1 MSSLIT
7 NKIIK
12 TYEFELYNGLKVILY
27 QDNTNPLIVVSMLY
41 KIGNNSTFPGLSHC
55 LEHLMFQTKNIKTE
69 EFFNYVTSNG
79 GNINAFTSKDTTFYY
94 EQLTSNNLELA
105 LWLEYERIK
114 NAKIDSKN
122 INKEKKIIQIERSM
136 LYDNTPYIK
145 ISSEQLPTLLFKEHP
160 YKYSIIG
167 SEEDINNFDNYDFY
181 HFYKTYYVP
190 NNAILTITG
199 DFNLKEIKNLIKYYF
214 ESIPKGNIPIFN
226 FKEEPT
232 IEKEIVH
239 TYKDQFAS
247 IPAIIL
253 SYRTN
258 AYFNLKNNFNSLKN
272 IFLIKLISKLLFNGE
287 SSFLKKNLIH
297 KKKIASFINYSL
309 EILENYTILTIYAIT
324 NKNISLNQLII
335 SIDEEIENFKNK
347 LSNIDIEKQIN
358 FYEKNFYIKNSY
370 ILHIAQSLSRN
381 KFLFGKSNIDIIS
394 IYKAFTID
402 EIKNMANIFL
412 NKNKRIRLYI
422 IPK

>member
-1 MSSLIT
+1 
-7 NKIIK
+7 
-12 TYEFELYNGLKVILY
+12 
-27 QDNTNPLIVVSMLY
+27 
-41 KIGNNSTFPGLSHC
+41 
-55 LEHLMFQTKNIKTE
+55 
-69 EFFNYVTSNG
+69 
-79 GNINAFTSKDTTFYY
+79 
-94 EQLTSNNLELA
+94 TSNNLELA

-145 ISSEQLPTLLFKEHP
+145 ISSEKLPTLLFKEHP

-258 AYFNLKNNFNSLKN
+258 AYHLKNNFNSLKN

-370 ILHIAQSLSRN
+370 ILHIAKSLSRN

-402 EIKNMANIFL
+402 DIKNMANIFL